1 MNRLLEDFREAHTGA
16 SGRIS
21 SMRILTSLIVIVVM
35 AVYAVGAAAA
45 VLAWCKHG
53 GTLEIPDIPLSAAGL
68 AAGAMGVKAYQRGRE
83 HDSDHHAP
91 PPRVPPEAG

>member
-1 MNRLLEDFREAHTGA
+1 MSRLLEDFREAHTGA
-16 SGRIS
+16 SGRLS

-53 GTLEIPDIPLSAAGL
+53 GRLEIPDIPLSAAGL

-83 HDSDHHAP
+83 HDGDHHAP

>member
-53 GTLEIPDIPLSAAGL
+53 GALEIPDIPLSAAGL
-68 AAGAMGVKAYQRGRE
+68 AAGAMGVKAYQRGKE
-83 HDSDHHAP
+83 PEPDPAP
-91 PPRVPPEAG
+91 TPSPRVPEGA